1 MNSCH
6 ATCKILIPFPNNV
19 ESSLSNHVP
28 ELCLRG
34 KPLYAFNKVL
44 IAITVSC
51 DQLANQRDR
60 TERPLLIDGI
70 EDGIL
75 VNLGKLH
82 AGKDAAGLED
92 SVRLLQGSRHIREVA
107 DSETNRVQ
115 VKRVIRDGRRQ
126 DLCVCLEERKRR
138 LVRGWER
145 QGALLADSQ
154 HGGVDVGDGYVDVW
168 IAVVDV
174 GVLEHAEGDVACAS
188 GDVEDALGHADGVCG
203 SWV

>member
-6 ATCKILIPFPNNV
+6 AACKILIPLSNNG
-19 ESSLSNHVP
+19 EPSLGNHVP
-28 ELCLRG
+28 ELCLGG

-44 IAITVSC
+44 IAITISSN
-51 DQLANQRDR
+51 QLANQRDG
-60 TERPLLIDGI
+60 TEGPLLVDGI
-70 EDGIL
+70 EDGVL

-82 AGKDAAGLED
+82 TGKNAAGLED
-92 SVRLLQGSRHIREVA
+92 SVCLLQGSRHIREVA

-115 VKRVIRDGRRQ
+115 VKRVVRDCLRQ

-138 LVRGWER
+138 LVRGRER
-145 QGALLADSQ
+145 QGALLADGE

-168 IAVVDV
+168 VAVVDV
-174 GVLEHAEGDVACAS
+174 GVLQHAEGDVACAA
-188 GDVEDALGHADGVCG
+188 GDVEDALGGADGVCG